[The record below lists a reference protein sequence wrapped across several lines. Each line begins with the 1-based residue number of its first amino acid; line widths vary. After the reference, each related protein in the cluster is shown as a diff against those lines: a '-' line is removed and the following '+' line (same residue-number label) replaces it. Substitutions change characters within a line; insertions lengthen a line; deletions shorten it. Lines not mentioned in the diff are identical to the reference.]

1 MKLPGFSREL
11 NPAQARPKSKTKPPI
26 KLKAAELP
34 SLARAK
40 IQAMRSTANEAMKR
54 NRLSLR
60 TPMTKSV
67 IAATNGIDWKTVSM
81 RVEWSTKMLTEA
93 PPKALN

>member
-1 MKLPGFSREL
+1 
-11 NPAQARPKSKTKPPI
+11 
-26 KLKAAELP
+26 
-34 SLARAK
+34 
-40 IQAMRSTANEAMKR
+40 MRSTANEAMKR